1 VVSQLKKQLMMILL
15 KRILFV
21 FLIQQVALTFCN
33 VDAQTRGSEIIYLQ
47 TDRTVYIAGES
58 IYYKL
63 YVLDAVTKKCSGMS
77 KVGYIVLRAVNS
89 APTLKIRV
97 KIDGGMANGSISLP
111 DTLTSGVF
119 QLVAFTGFM
128 RNQGEEHFFHKE
140 LTIANRFDKALD
152 FKLIKMTPKDS
163 SQFQLA
169 QLEPKTKTDKV
180 VYGMREK
187 VHVSV
192 GKTNSKSNVCVTV
205 FEESAIPSTYKSIV
219 DVLKD
224 SAVLQNRTQVLNYH
238 SPETKAKLLRGTVI
252 DSKTQRTIKDAIVLL
267 SCIDSVPN
275 LQYAVTNSKGLFQ
288 MLLSDYYN
296 GKELFL
302 TIKNAPENQKWQI
315 KIEDEF
321 ALSKKWNPSLIAENE
336 NYKEFIVKSQNI
348 VYINKSYQLNK
359 EVNKKPTIE
368 DHFICPEFYHCPV
381 NTVFPS
387 DFVAL
392 PNFLEIA
399 VEILPQLRIIKE
411 KGEYHAQMFNDF
423 LREFDIHSPAFFLDG
438 VYEDDINKIIELGS
452 DQIKK
457 IELIAAERAFGD
469 LVFGGVISITS
480 KSNEM
485 INSKPSSY
493 SLRLKN
499 DKLNEGGNL
508 VEVNPTTN
516 QNQNIPFLKQL
527 LYWNPN
533 MELNGTDSTDFEF
546 YTSDNLAKYSIKIE
560 GISEDGTP
568 ISTGTSIQVT
578 NQINITDK

>member
-1 VVSQLKKQLMMILL
+1 MLL
-15 KRILFV
+15 FKRILFV
-21 FLIQQVALTFCN
+21 FLIQQIALTFCN
-33 VDAQTRGSEIIYLQ
+33 IEAQTKGSELIYLQ
-47 TDRTVYIAGES
+47 TDRSVYIAGES

-63 YVLDAVTKKCSGMS
+63 YVLDKATKKCSAMS
-77 KVGYIVLRAVNS
+77 KIGYIILRAVNS
-89 APTLKIRV
+89 SPSLKIRV
-97 KIDGGMANGSISLP
+97 KIDAGMANGSITLP
-111 DTLTSGVF
+111 DTLTSGVY

-152 FKLIKMTPKDS
+152 FKLIKSTPIDS
-163 SQFQLA
+163 SQFQLPA
-169 QLEPKTKTDKV
+169 EEPKIKTDKIE
-180 VYGMREK
+180 YGMREK
-187 VHVSV
+187 VRVNLGKINSKANVSV
-192 GKTNSKSNVCVTV
+192 SV
-205 FEESAIPSTYKSIV
+205 FEETPIPSTYKSIV
-219 DVLKD
+219 EVLKD
-224 SAVLQNRTQVLNYH
+224 SSVIQNNLQVSNYH
-238 SPETKAKLLRGTVI
+238 SPETKAKLLRGTVV
-252 DSKTQRTIKDAIVLL
+252 DAKTHQTIKDAIVLL

-275 LQYAVTNSKGLFQ
+275 LQYAVSNSMGLFQ

-302 TIKNAPENQKWQI
+302 TIKDAPENQNWQI

-321 ALSKKWNPSLIAENE
+321 ALSKKWNPSLISENE

-348 VYINKSYQLNK
+348 VYINKSYQLYK
-359 EVNKKPTIE
+359 EVNHKPLI
-368 DHFICPEFYHCPV
+368 DDKLICPRFYHCPV
-381 NTVFPS
+381 TTIFPS

-392 PNFLEIA
+392 PDFLEIA
-399 VEILPQLRIIKE
+399 VEILPQVRIIKE

-423 LREFDIHSPAFFLDG
+423 LRTFDIHSPAFFLDG

-480 KSNEM
+480 KTNEM
-485 INSKPSSY
+485 INIKPASY

-499 DKLNEGGNL
+499 DNVNRGGGNL
-508 VEVNPTTN
+508 VEVNPTTI
-516 QNQNIPFLKQL
+516 QNKNIPLIKQL

-546 YTSDNLAKYSIKIE
+546 YTSDNLAKYTIKVE
-560 GISEDGTP
+560 GISDDGTP
-568 ISTGTSIQVT
+568 ISASSSIQVT
-578 NQINITDK
+578 NQINVTDK